1 MQKKRKLTSSG
12 WAFPGL
18 WAGMALWDTLR
29 NLRYTWGERR
39 FLVVHHPSKQPFM
52 YDTLLD
58 WLAAYHPDV
67 RALFE
72 LHLLPCAVRDWSRYA
87 LHVPWLQDPVQAW
100 SPATYRLATRLA
112 AACDRHGVP
121 VVNRVERLAN
131 AAKSTGSRRIA
142 SAGFRTPRMERITDP
157 EEFRRTLLGIPLPLF
172 VREDEGHG
180 GPMLRADTEEEAHAL
195 PVRSLRRPVAVEL
208 VDVRDPADGLYRK
221 YRYVVAGDAGV
232 RQSLHVSREWAARG
246 AATEFTE
253 ELRDEEVAYLEG
265 PETEHA
271 RFVAA
276 ARALG
281 LDFVAF
287 DYSLDH
293 TGRIVV
299 WEANPFPFLHFVG
312 GRRRYRAAAT
322 ERTFA
327 AMVAL
332 YLTRAGMDVPFDFL
346 DSSGSP
352 SRGSAP
358 SVAR

>member
-1 MQKKRKLTSSG
+1 MGKKPKLPSRG
-12 WAFPGL
+12 WAVPGL

-29 NLRYTWGERR
+29 NLRYTWGDRR

-52 YDTLLD
+52 YDALLD

-87 LHVPWLQDPVQAW
+87 LHIPWLQDPVEAW
-100 SPATYRLATRLA
+100 SPVTYRLATRLA

-121 VVNRVERLAN
+121 VVNRVDRLAN
-131 AAKSTGSRRIA
+131 AAKSAGSERIA
-142 SAGFRTPRMERITDP
+142 SAGFRTPRMARISDP

-180 GPMLRADTEEEAHAL
+180 GPMLRADTEEEACAL
-195 PVRSLRRPVAVEL
+195 PVRSFRRPVAVEL
-208 VDVRDPADGLYRK
+208 VDVRDADGLYRK

-265 PETEHA
+265 PEPEHA
-271 RFVAA
+271 RFVEAT
-276 ARALG
+276 RALG

-287 DYSLDH
+287 DYSLDLS
-293 TGRIVV
+293 GRVVV

-312 GRRRYRAAAT
+312 GRRRYRGAAT
-322 ERTFA
+322 ERAFA

-332 YLTRAGMDVPFDFL
+332 YLSRAGMDVPADFL
-346 DSSGSP
+346 DRVGSP
-352 SRGSAP
+352 SGGPAP

>member
-1 MQKKRKLTSSG
+1 MRKKPKLTGSG

-87 LHVPWLQDPVQAW
+87 LHVPWLQDPVEAW
-100 SPATYRLATRLA
+100 SPATYRLASRLA

-131 AAKSTGSRRIA
+131 AAKSTGSRLIA
-142 SAGFRTPRMERITDP
+142 STGFRTPRMARIDDP
-157 EEFRRTLLGIPLPLF
+157 GEFRRTLLGIPLPLF

-180 GPMLRADTEEEAHAL
+180 GPMLRADTEEEARAL
-195 PVRSLRRPVAVEL
+195 PVLSLRRPVAVEL
-208 VDVRDPADGLYRK
+208 VDVRSPADGLYRK
-221 YRYVVAGDAGV
+221 YRYVAAGDAGV

-246 AATEFTE
+246 AATEYTE

-265 PETEHA
+265 PEPEHA

-287 DYSLDH
+287 DYSFDPS
-293 TGRIVV
+293 GRIVV

-332 YLTRAGMDVPFDFL
+332 YLTRAGMDLPTDFL
-346 DSSGSP
+346 DLLGRVPPGSV
-352 SRGSAP
+352 P